1 MCSVVEKEGKTIS
14 EAVMHACEE
23 LGVSK
28 SEVEIEV
35 IREDSKGVLGIGS
48 KNAIVRVEVKSEGLS
63 EKGLLAKRTLETIL
77 GFLFPEP
84 QRVKVSETEDRIVLG
99 LRATENKGHIIG
111 KGGETIRAL
120 EYMVGKISSVKS
132 TKDGKGK
139 RVAINIDG
147 YKDRKKETD
156 VAKTVA
162 EAAGKVRQSGKP
174 QTLEGLSPYERRQAY
189 AEIGKLKDVKFET
202 VQGRGKAKKIV
213 LSPTD

>member
-1 MCSVVEKEGKTIS
+1 
-14 EAVMHACEE
+14 MHACEE

-63 EKGLLAKRTLETIL
+63 EKGLIAKRTLETIL
-77 GFLFPEP
+77 GFLFSEP
-84 QRVKVSETEDRIVLG
+84 QRVKVSETGDRIVLDLQAAG
-99 LRATENKGHIIG
+99 DKRHIIG
-111 KGGETIRAL
+111 KGGETVRAL
-120 EYMVGKISSVKS
+120 EYMVGKISSVKN
-132 TKDGKGK
+132 TKDVRGK

-174 QTLEGLSPYERRQAY
+174 QNLEGLSPYERRQAY
-189 AEIGKLKDVKFET
+189 DEIKKLKDLKFET

-213 LSPTD
+213 LSTAD